1 MFERI
6 KSPADMMHHKLA
18 VAMKMEHTNLGML
31 GKNAEESHDEQVA
44 QLLRHHQEET
54 RGHIDRLN
62 KAFGA
67 FGWEPDEDMHL
78 VIEAQDKESMAEVK
92 TTEDRLV
99 DNVILQGAAATE
111 HHEIAVYEG
120 LIINTRAMGRDDVA
134 QLLQQNLQE
143 EQHTLDEVRG
153 SLQRV
158 AMATVGQTA

>member
-6 KSPADMMHHKLA
+6 KTPDDLMRHKLA

-31 GKNAEESHDEQVA
+31 GKNAEESHDDQVA
-44 QLLRHHQEET
+44 QLMRHHQEET
-54 RGHIDRLN
+54 RGQIERLN

-92 TTEDRLV
+92 TTDDRLV
-99 DNVILQGAAATE
+99 DNVILQGAGATE

-120 LIINTRAMGRDDVA
+120 LITNCRAMGRDDVA
-134 QLLQQNLQE
+134 QLLEQNLRE

-158 AMATVGQTA
+158 ATASVGQTA